1 MIQFR
6 IQADS
11 AIPASTQLYNQ
22 LLFAIASRQFPPGHH
37 LPSTRQLAMLTG
49 LHRNTISKVYRQL
62 EEAGLVEARAGSGIY
77 VRSGHQT
84 DENPLNSPVVDAFPN
99 ARVVVQHALDELLT
113 QGCSLS
119 QIRELMLAE
128 LDWRLRCS
136 AQVLITAPKHDIRA
150 GEIILREL
158 RQALTVPIQLVP
170 LEHLGEVL
178 DEGRSGT
185 VVTSQYFIAQAEAI
199 AKPRSVRVLSV
210 DIYDFSKEIQII
222 QKLPKGTCLGLSSLS
237 SETLGVAEV
246 IINSLRGDDL
256 LLITAPAEDAY
267 KLKAMVRSSNT
278 IICDSASLMMVKAAL
293 QAARE
298 DIIRPPH
305 VICAETFVTG
315 ESIQML
321 KRELGLD

>member
-11 AIPASTQLYNQ
+11 AIPASNQLYNQ

-62 EEAGLVEARAGSGIY
+62 EDAGLVEARAGSGIY
-77 VRSGHQT
+77 VRSGHQA
-84 DENPLNSPVVDAFPN
+84 DNPLQSTVVDAFPQ
-99 ARVVVQHALDELLT
+99 ARGIVQNALDELLR
-113 QGCSLS
+113 QGCSLN
-119 QIRELMLAE
+119 QIRDLVLAE
-128 LDWRLRCS
+128 LDWRVRCS
-136 AQVLITAPKHDIRA
+136 AEVLITAPTHDIRA

-158 RQALTVPIQLVP
+158 KKALTVPIQLVP
-170 LEHLGEVL
+170 LETLGAVL

-185 VVTSQYFIAQAEAI
+185 VVTNQYFIAQAEAI
-199 AKPRSVRVLSV
+199 AKPRAVRVFAI

-256 LLITAPAEDAY
+256 LVITAPAEDAY
-267 KLKAMVRSSNT
+267 KLKAMVRSANT
-278 IICDSASLMMVKAAL
+278 IICDSASLAMVKTAL
-293 QAARE
+293 HAARE
-298 DIIRPPH
+298 DIIRPPQL
-305 VICAETFVTG
+305 IWAESFVTK

-321 KRELGLD
+321 KRELGLDP